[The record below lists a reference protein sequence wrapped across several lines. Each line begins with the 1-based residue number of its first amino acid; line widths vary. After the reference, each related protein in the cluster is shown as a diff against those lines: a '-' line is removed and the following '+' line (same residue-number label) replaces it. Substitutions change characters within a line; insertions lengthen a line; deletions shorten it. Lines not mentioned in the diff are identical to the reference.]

1 MFKLAGDIVNDE
13 VLGISGS
20 NGDKIVFANK
30 VHFPDIPLHK
40 ELKKAPKEAYAIFL
54 SDMHLASDHFLPEK
68 FQKFI
73 DWLQGKVGSDSQKI
87 IASKVKYL
95 FIIGDLIDGIGIYP
109 GQEDELTINDLTK
122 QYEAVADYLI
132 QIPSHIQIIICP
144 GNHDGVRLAEPQPV
158 LYKDLAKS
166 LWDISNVT
174 MVTNPAYINI
184 PASEGFPGFDVLM
197 YHGYSFDYY
206 VANVDSIRNNGGYD
220 RGDLIMKFLLQKRH
234 LAPSHTSTVY
244 IPETTHDP
252 LVIKDVP
259 DFFVTGHIHKS
270 TAANYRNITLISG
283 SCWQSTTP
291 FQEKVGHHPEPARVP
306 VVNLQTREV
315 KIMRF

>member
-1 MFKLAGDIVNDE
+1 MPSVAAPVIPVP
-13 VLGISGS
+13 VRCAQPVITS
-20 NGDKIVFANK
+20 A
-30 VHFPDIPLHK
+30 FPDA
-40 ELKKAPKEAYAIFL
+40 KKPNTCFIL
-54 SDMHLASDHFLPEK
+54 SHTPSA
-68 FQKFI
+68 
-73 DWLQGKVGSDSQKI
+73 LQISSATSI

-184 PASEGFPGFDVLM
+184 HASEGFPGFDVLM

-220 RGDLIMKFLLQKRH
+220 RGDLIMMFKLQKRH
-234 LAPSHTSTVY
+234 LAPSHNSTAN
-244 IPETTHDP
+244 IPE
-252 LVIKDVP
+252 
-259 DFFVTGHIHKS
+259 
-270 TAANYRNITLISG
+270 
-283 SCWQSTTP
+283 
-291 FQEKVGHHPEPARVP
+291 
-306 VVNLQTREV
+306 
-315 KIMRF
+315 